1 MGKPC
6 ADDVCGK
13 GSGLGF
19 PVARKPHLPPTCP
32 QLVPPPSLHLPS
44 QALYRKLT
52 TPPGEGVPPM
62 FAAAELLVALHCP
75 EPGPGGAL
83 ALSQKAQMAAVDTA
97 LHSPDIFPQHA
108 IAQVGCMGWGVDGC
122 SVAWGGE
129 WTSVWGHADCCC
141 SGR

>member
-1 MGKPC
+1 MGE
-6 ADDVCGK
+6 GFRF
-13 GSGLGF
+13 GF
-19 PVARKPHLPPTCP
+19 PVARKPHIPLTCP

-62 FAAAELLVALHCP
+62 FTAAELLVALHCP

-108 IAQVGCMGWGVDGC
+108 IAQVGLQRVGSRQWYE
-122 SVAWGGE
+122 SHLLLLE
-129 WTSVWGHADCCC
+129 WQIGL
-141 SGR
+141 RMF